1 MMISLFLLSPILG
14 TGTEGKKDQESSA
27 SAASRFDIK
36 MLPGYRLQI
45 LPGLDTIGARIFRP
59 GGLSIDFASGEH
71 LQKKADELPSSKVYW
86 KTKQTI
92 NGRLLTC
99 AYTRSGYLVATF
111 DDAFVVDFEA
121 RIRNKQELTEMLLM
135 IATYEPLKGYPVDP
149 GAVVPGKTQRR
160 QN

>member
-1 MMISLFLLSPILG
+1 VTHPPVSQQQYLSFTTAARDRQTPDAFVDTIVIGRPLMVRSRVLMMISLFLLSPILG

-99 AYTRSGYLVATF
+99 AYTRSGYLVAT
-111 DDAFVVDFEA
+111 
-121 RIRNKQELTEMLLM
+121 I
-135 IATYEPLKGYPVDP
+135 LKLG
-149 GAVVPGKTQRR
+149 
-160 QN
+160 